1 MLLQSYLRNGGTIE
15 ALKNMFAIKATRSE
29 RLPSLYLFKYDQI
42 NSPFTELLV
51 RECRGVILDSENN
64 WNVVCRPFDKFFNL
78 GEQLAAPIDWSTARI
93 QEKLDGS
100 LMTMYHYQ
108 DDWHVSSS
116 GNPDAAGNVNAWPMD
131 FANLFWDTWFAT
143 KMYSKA
149 LHPAFNYMFELTSPY
164 NMVVVPHVEPK
175 LTLIGVRHVATGH
188 EFSPLDYKDEFPL
201 ASTYPMSSFDDVL
214 ASFSKLDG
222 QRFEGYVVVDANYNR
237 VKVKHP
243 QYVALHHLKDSV
255 GASPKRLVEIIRKN
269 ESEEFLTYF
278 PEFKERFLA
287 YKEKYNNLV
296 YQMEFEWDNIVERQQ
311 WVGIKFDRKQFAFY
325 AKEGICP
332 AFLFQRFD
340 NRVDTAR
347 EFLAN
352 VQIDQLMAY
361 LEK

>member
-1 MLLQSYLRNGGTIE
+1 MLLQAYLRNGGTIE
-15 ALKNMFAIKATRSE
+15 GLTNQYAIKVTRSE
-29 RLPSLYLFKYDQI
+29 RLSSLYLFKYDQI
-42 NSPFTELLV
+42 NSPFTEPLV
-51 RECRGVILDSENN
+51 RECRGVILDSENG

-100 LMTMYHYQ
+100 LMTMYYYQ

-131 FANLFWDTWFAT
+131 FATLFWDTFHAT
-143 KMYSKA
+143 KLQGKY
-149 LHPAFNYMFELTSPY
+149 LDPNFNYMFELTSPY
-164 NMVVVPHVEPK
+164 NMVVVPHMEPK
-175 LTLIGVRHVATGH
+175 LTLIGVRHVESGQ
-188 EFSPLDYKDEFPL
+188 EFNPAYDGQNFPL
-201 ASTYPMSSFDDVL
+201 AQTFPMSSFEDVL
-214 ASFSKLDG
+214 ASFDKLDG
-222 QRFEGYVVVDANYNR
+222 QRFEGYVVVDGKYNR

-287 YKEKYNNLV
+287 LKEKYTRLV
-296 YQMEFEWDNIVERQQ
+296 EQMEYEWDCIKDRERNL
-311 WVGIKFDRKQFAFY
+311 GYLLSRKQFAVY
-325 AKEGICP
+325 AKDGACP
-332 AFLFQRFD
+332 AFLFQKLD

-347 EFLAN
+347 QFLADM
-352 VQIDQLMAY
+352 QIDQLMVY

>member
-1 MLLQSYLRNGGTIE
+1 MLLQAYLRSGGTIE
-15 ALKNMFAIKATRSE
+15 NLTNELAIKVSRSE

-42 NSPFTELLV
+42 NSDFTKALV

-100 LMTMYHYQ
+100 LMTMYYYQ

-131 FANLFWDTWFAT
+131 FATLFWDTFQAT
-143 KMYSKA
+143 K
-149 LHPAFNYMFELTSPY
+149 LHTKYLDTNFNYMFELTSPY
-164 NMVVVPHVEPK
+164 NMVVVPHVESK
-175 LTLIGVRHVATGH
+175 LTLIGTRHVPTGQ
-188 EFSPLDYKDEFPL
+188 EFNPAYAGQTFPL
-201 ASTYPMSSFDDVL
+201 ASTYPLFSFEDVL
-214 ASFSKLDG
+214 ASFDKLDG
-222 QRFEGYVVVDANYNR
+222 QRFEGYVVVDGAYNR

-287 YKEKYNNLV
+287 YKEKYLTLV
-296 YQMEFEWDNIVERQQ
+296 YEMELD
-311 WVGIKFDRKQFAFY
+311 WVKIQGQYADRKSFA
-325 AKEGICP
+325 ALATKTVCP
-332 AFLFQRFD
+332 AYLFQRLD
-340 NRVDTAR
+340 GRTTDAKH
-347 EFLAN
+347 FLAEM
-352 VQIDQLMAY
+352 QIDQLMGY
-361 LEK
+361 LDGKS